1 MEFCDD
7 GDLAKKIQDRATE
20 NAQKNVENYF
30 SEEKILMWFTM
41 MCLGL
46 KHCHDRRIIHRDVK
60 AQNVFMC
67 KNGMLKLGDF
77 GQSSVL
83 ANTRAMVET
92 FQGTP
97 YYVAPELFQ
106 EQPYSFPS
114 DVWSLGVLLYEMCCL
129 KYPFMPNGEKSDVCD
144 LGRLVMKAE
153 PDTLPSCYSEKLKV
167 LIKHL
172 LKKDP
177 KKRPTVN

>member
-1 MEFCDD
+1 
-7 GDLAKKIQDRATE
+7 
-20 NAQKNVENYF
+20 
-30 SEEKILMWFTM
+30 
-41 MCLGL
+41 
-46 KHCHDRRIIHRDVK
+46 
-60 AQNVFMC
+60 
-67 KNGMLKLGDF
+67 MLKLGDF

-97 YYVAPELFQ
+97 YYVAPELFK

-129 KYPFMPNGEKSDVCD
+129 KYPFMPNSEKSNEFFD

-153 PDTLPSCYSEKLKV
+153 PDSLPSCFSETLKC

-177 KKRPTVN
+177 EKRPSVN